1 MGDPGKSPIET
12 PEDETRRVAVCRQ
25 TDKPGGPSN
34 GSDKE
39 RGENDSDNKGRH
51 NPGHDINL

>member
-1 MGDPGKSPIET
+1 MGDPDKPPKDGTERAT
-12 PEDETRRVAVCRQ
+12 VYRQ
-25 TDKPGGPSN
+25 TDKPEGTSN

-39 RGENDSDNKGRH
+39 RGEHDSDNKGSH